1 MTTDQIIQTLTVFIP
16 FSDDDIENDNER
28 FLANLMD
35 ELQTKPDFE
44 RVINPI
50 FQLIERYPHADFG
63 NPGPLVHTLESKS
76 GSYEDCL
83 QQSLNRRPT
92 PLTVWMLNRI
102 INGEKNSIIRENLL
116 SRLANLLTHPLID
129 DGTKEI
135 VQGFIEYQNR
145 NDES

>member
-1 MTTDQIIQTLTVFIP
+1 MTTDQIIQTLDGFIP
-16 FSDDDIENDNER
+16 FAEDDPENDNEK

-50 FQLIERYPHADFG
+50 FQLIEKYPHADFG
-63 NPGPLVHTLESKS
+63 SPVPLIHTLESKS

-92 PLTVWMLNRI
+92 PLIVWMLNRL
-102 INGEKNSIIRENLL
+102 INAEENIIIRENLL
-116 SRLANLLTHPLID
+116 SRLTLRL
-129 DGTKEI
+129 
-135 VQGFIEYQNR
+135 R
-145 NDES
+145 